1 MIPVDSTLV
10 PCSAPHLREAPFAPY
25 ELATQVP
32 RPLLWIYI
40 LKHAGWLHTAASE
53 IQVPVHQALARRIL
67 NAAQLWSQTTRL
79 GNPKSPAT
87 GKIPVV
93 AAETTEVMETSIV
106 NTMTNRATIRV
117 IAFSL

>member
-1 MIPVDSTLV
+1 
-10 PCSAPHLREAPFAPY
+10 LREAPFAPY